1 MQNQSLK
8 IPERSREGLDR
19 AKIMQA
25 FRGLTGGTRHAHA
38 YLEKFSDIDVSTLQ
52 RLVAIRRS
60 VRAEI
65 HALMLD
71 LDGTL
76 APAYGPIPA
85 ENLVALDRLA
95 DNGTRLV
102 IYSNAISTVNRQ
114 RLDEL
119 KARGIP
125 FFTESIAKPHPEGF
139 RAVCRQYGLNHR
151 TTWMV
156 GDDPATD
163 GGALNIHPDGE
174 PVLGGMIF
182 IRPIPTIPGSVK
194 GIKKITLGV
203 KSMTRFFSLLATT
216 LRNPHLITSN
226 DIRSAKPKS
235 FPIT

>member
-8 IPERSREGLDR
+8 IQERSREGLDQ
-19 AKIMQA
+19 AKILQA
-25 FRGLTGGTRHAHA
+25 LRGLTGGTRHAHA
-38 YLEKFSDIDVSTLQ
+38 YLEEFSDINVPELV
-52 RLVAIRRS
+52 RLTEVRRG
-60 VRAEI
+60 VRPVI

-76 APAYGPIPA
+76 APAYGPIPQK
-85 ENLVALDRLA
+85 NLVALDRLA

-102 IYSNAISTVNRQ
+102 IYSNAISTINSQ

-119 KARGIP
+119 RARGIP
-125 FFTESIAKPHPEGF
+125 FFTGAVAKPHPEGF
-139 RAVCRQYGLNHR
+139 RMVCRQYGLNHR

-203 KSMTRFFSLLATT
+203 KGITRFFSLLATT
-216 LRNPHLITSN
+216 VRNPQLITST
-226 DIRSAKPKS
+226 DMHLAKPKS
-235 FPIT
+235 FRI

>member
-1 MQNQSLK
+1 MPNQSLK
-8 IPERSREGLDR
+8 IPESSREGLDR
-19 AKIMQA
+19 AKILQA

-38 YLEKFSDIDVSTLQ
+38 YLEKFSDIDVSTLEK
-52 RLVAIRRS
+52 LVAIRRG
-60 VRAEI
+60 VRPVI

-95 DNGTRLV
+95 DNGTKLV
-102 IYSNAISTVNRQ
+102 IYSNAISTVNTQ
-114 RLDEL
+114 RLDAL
-119 KARGIP
+119 RAKGIP
-125 FFTESIAKPHPEGF
+125 FFTGSIAKPHPEGF

-194 GIKKITLGV
+194 GIKRFTLGV
-203 KSMTRFFSLLATT
+203 KSLTRFFSLLATT
-216 LRNPHLITSN
+216 AHNSQLITST
-226 DIRSAKPKS
+226 DIRLAKPKS
-235 FPIT
+235 FPIS

>member
-8 IPERSREGLDR
+8 IQERSREGLDR
-19 AKIMQA
+19 AKILQA
-25 FRGLTGGTRHAHA
+25 LRGLTGGTRHAHA
-38 YLEKFSDIDVSTLQ
+38 YLEEFSDINVPELE
-52 RLVAIRRS
+52 RLVEIRRG
-60 VRAEI
+60 VRPVI
-65 HALMLD
+65 HALMLA

-76 APAYGPIPA
+76 APAYGPIPQK
-85 ENLVALDRLA
+85 NLVALDRLA

-102 IYSNAISTVNRQ
+102 IYSNAISTINSQ
-114 RLDEL
+114 RLDAL
-119 KARGIP
+119 RARGIP
-125 FFTESIAKPHPEGF
+125 FFTGSIAKPHPEGF
-139 RAVCRQYGLNHR
+139 RAVCRQYGLDHR

-203 KSMTRFFSLLATT
+203 KGITRFFSLLATT
-216 LRNPHLITSN
+216 VRNPQLITST
-226 DIRSAKPKS
+226 DMRLAKTKS
-235 FPIT
+235 FLI